1 MPAPQEPPQD
11 AILPMQD
18 EISTQEAAEMLEV
31 SPPFMAQLL
40 DSQVLPSRKV
50 GLQRRVKTQDVQAYK
65 ANEKAARIQVL
76 QELAAEGQRLDLG
89 E

>member
-1 MPAPQEPPQD
+1 
-11 AILPMQD
+11 MQD
-18 EISTQEAAEMLEV
+18 EIGTQEAADLLKV
-31 SPPFMAQLL
+31 SPPFMAKLL
-40 DSQVLPSRKV
+40 ESQTLPSRKV

-76 QELAAEGQRLDLG
+76 QELAAEGQRLNLG

>member
-1 MPAPQEPPQD
+1 
-11 AILPMQD
+11 MQD
-18 EISTQEAAEMLEV
+18 EIGNQEAAEMLEV

-50 GLQRRVKTQDVQAYK
+50 GLQRRIKTQDVLAYK
-65 ANEKAARIQVL
+65 AREKAARIQVL
-76 QELAAEGQRLDLG
+76 QELAAEGQRLNLG